1 MTRRG
6 LGNAGPQSLMSSMVI
21 VTRTIVIRDVNV
33 CFNASSACTVHT
45 PAVADVDNVDDEADF
60 EVVMPVTKNRE

>member
-6 LGNAGPQSLMSSMVI
+6 LENAGPQSLMSSIVM

-45 PAVADVDNVDDEADF
+45 PAVVAAADVNDEDNFD
-60 EVVMPVTKNRE
+60 VVMPVTKNRE